1 MAHLR
6 ASKDVPIVRKRI
18 GREGKNSEPPINNRG
33 TRSRV
38 SRGKSEPMQEGQIL
52 KSLTAGQG

>member
-38 SRGKSEPMQEGQIL
+38 SRGKSEPMQEG
-52 KSLTAGQG
+52 